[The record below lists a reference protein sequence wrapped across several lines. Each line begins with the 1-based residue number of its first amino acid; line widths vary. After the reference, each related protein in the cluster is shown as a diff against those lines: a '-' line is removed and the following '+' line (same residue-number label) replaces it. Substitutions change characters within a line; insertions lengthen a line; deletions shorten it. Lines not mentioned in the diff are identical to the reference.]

1 MRRSDKKKNIL
12 FNTKEK
18 YYILTKSK
26 DVFQTSLSKKA
37 VQYFIPDTIDEE
49 TKAQYTKQFD
59 QVLAAA
65 NGGTVLD
72 QVPFI

>member
-1 MRRSDKKKNIL
+1 M
-12 FNTKEK
+12 
-18 YYILTKSK
+18 TKSK